1 MSGSEPVGPLP
12 GPSDLIDGLRRAM
25 AAVEAHAGGV
35 YLWDPES
42 SALRMAVLVGM
53 PPDLLHAWYT
63 VSPDTALPVTDAI
76 RTNGLIWVP
85 DSAGVARSYPRI
97 ALVLPYDV
105 SIGSYPIGDRDAVHG
120 ALFVI
125 GRSRQTPEVPEE
137 GVRELDGAARELA
150 RVLERSRELGAPIV
164 PPKTPLIPD
173 PPHSSRTPVAGFTEM
188 VERLPQGLCALD
200 TNGRFTVVSET
211 ASELMEAPSGALVGR
226 TPWAALPWLNDP
238 AYEDRYRAT
247 VFSRVPSH
255 FVALHPPDRWLSF
268 RLYPDDTGVTVVI
281 TPTEVDWTDAGT
293 ESGEDAPRSPTRT
306 GFLYHVLHLASALTE
321 AVGVTDV
328 VRIVAEE
335 IMPTFGAS
343 ALALFGHDQR
353 RQRLLLLGQQGFD
366 PDFLE
371 LLNEST
377 SRTRAPVAR
386 TTVTGVPG
394 FFRSAGNLRSAY
406 PDPGVHIQDGLEGW
420 AFLPLVASG
429 RTTGTCVLAFTD
441 QHTFSVQERGVLTAL
456 GGLIAQALERA
467 RLYDFKLGLAHGL
480 QDALLPRWTPQVR
493 GLSVATR
500 YLPGTDGM
508 DIGGD
513 FYDLIPLGGNAGAAI
528 GDVQGHNVSAAAL
541 MGQLRTALLAYATT
555 SDEGPGAVLRRVNQL
570 LCLMESE
577 LFASCLYLCLDPA
590 TGRVSMANAGHPS
603 PILADESGGRVL
615 PAPDGLLLGVDAE
628 ADYSESEFTLHPGA
642 TLALYTDGLVE
653 SPGVDLERAQQ
664 DLADRLAEAS
674 RRPIDEVV
682 DELTRAA
689 LSETHRRDDIA
700 LMVLRTETW
709 EAAPA
714 RPRTPPRDSR

>member
-1 MSGSEPVGPLP
+1 MSGSEPVGPPP
-12 GPSDLIDGLRRAM
+12 GPGDLIDGLHRAM
-25 AAVEAHAGGV
+25 AALDAHAGGI
-35 YLWDPES
+35 YLWDAES
-42 SALRMAVLVGM
+42 SVLRMAVLVGM

-63 VSPDTALPVTDAI
+63 VSPDAALPVPDAI

-85 DSAGVARSYPRI
+85 DSAGVNRSYPRI

-105 SIGSYPIGDRDAVHG
+105 SIGSYPIGGGDAAHG

-125 GRSRQTPEVPEE
+125 GRSRPDQNVPEE
-137 GVRELDGAARELA
+137 GMREREEAARELA
-150 RVLERSRELGAPIV
+150 RVLERSRELGSPIV
-164 PPKTPLIPD
+164 PPKTPVIPA
-173 PPHSSRTPVAGFTEM
+173 PPGSSRPPVAGFTEM

-211 ASELMEAPSGALVGR
+211 ASELLEAPSGALVGR

-238 AYEDRYRAT
+238 AYEDRYRAA
-247 VFSRVPSH
+247 VFSRVPSN

-281 TPTEVDWTDAGT
+281 TPTEVDWTDTGT
-293 ESGEDAPRSPTRT
+293 GSGEDSPPSPTRA

-321 AVGVTDV
+321 AAGVTDV

-353 RQRLLLLGQQGFD
+353 RQRLLLLGHQGFD

-371 LLNEST
+371 ALNGSA
-377 SRTRAPVAR
+377 SRARAPVAR
-386 TTVTGVPG
+386 TTATGVPG
-394 FFRSAGNLRSAY
+394 FFRSAAGLRSAY
-406 PDPGVHIQDGLEGW
+406 PDPDVHIQDGLEGW
-420 AFLPLVASG
+420 AFLPLIASG

-441 QHTFSVQERGVLTAL
+441 PHTFSVQERGVLTAL

-467 RLYDFKLGLAHGL
+467 RLYDFKLDLAHGL
-480 QDALLPRWTPQVR
+480 QDALLPRWTPEVR

-513 FYDLIPLGGNAGAAI
+513 FYDLVPLGGTAAAVI

-555 SDEGPGAVLRRVNQL
+555 SDGGPGTVLRRVNQL
-570 LCLMESE
+570 LCLMDSD

-590 TGRVSMANAGHPS
+590 TGRVRMANAGHPA
-603 PILADESGGRVL
+603 PVLADASGGRVL
-615 PAPDGLLLGVDAE
+615 TMPDGLVLGVDAG
-628 ADYSESEFTLHPGA
+628 ADYPETEFTLRPGA

-653 SPGVDLERAQQ
+653 APGVDLEKAQKH
-664 DLADRLAEAS
+664 LADRLAEAS
-674 RRPIDEVV
+674 RRPVDEAA
-682 DELTRAA
+682 DELTRGV
-689 LSETHRRDDIA
+689 LSDSHRRDDIA
-700 LMVLRTETW
+700 LMLLRAE
-709 EAAPA
+709 
-714 RPRTPPRDSR
+714 S